1 MMFKNIKIIGVLLLI
16 PLNLLSSSKALART
30 IDIVSVDGVIS
41 PVISEYIISA
51 IDSAEKSQSV
61 CLIIKMDTPGGLD
74 KSMREIIKRMLSSR
88 VPVVVY
94 VAPEGARAASAGTYI
109 TLASHIAVMAPSTS
123 IGAATPVSLGMGG
136 TEDPAM
142 MRKVTNDAVS
152 YIEGIAKMRNRD
164 VKWAREAV
172 ISGASITAEK
182 ALDRGVID
190 LIAVDDIDLIAKLDG
205 REVNMD
211 GEIVTLHTIGVPI
224 KDIKMNFRTKFLS
237 ILSDPNIAYILL
249 ILGFYGLFF
258 EFSNPGSILPGIA
271 GVILLVM
278 AFYSLHTLPV
288 NYAGI
293 LLILFGIILFI
304 AEVKVVSHGALT
316 LGGIISM
323 VLGSILLIRS
333 PAPYLKLSWYVI
345 SPTVIIT
352 ALFFTFIVTMG
363 IRAQF
368 KRPATGQE
376 ALIGAIGEARTDIT
390 KEGGKVFIHGEIWSA
405 VSDRTIKKG
414 MKVKIVKKKGML
426 LSVEK
431 LEVKKLK
438 MD

>member
-1 MMFKNIKIIGVLLLI
+1 MKVGIVGIVFLLVLILI
-16 PLNLLSSSKALART
+16 LALPAETRT
-30 IDIVSVDGVIS
+30 INVVSVDGVIS

-51 IDSAEKSQSV
+51 VDNAEKSDSI

-88 VPVVVY
+88 IPIVVY
-94 VAPEGARAASAGTYI
+94 VSPEGARAASAGTFI
-109 TLASHIAVMAPSTS
+109 TLAAHIAVMAPSTS

-136 TEDPAM
+136 AEDPAM

-152 YIEGIAKMRNRD
+152 YIEGIAKTRNRNI
-164 VKWAREAV
+164 KWAREAV
-172 ISGASITAEK
+172 MYGASITSEK

-190 LIAVDDIDLIAKLDG
+190 LIADNDTDLISKLDG
-205 REVNMD
+205 REVNID
-211 GEIVTLHTIGVPI
+211 GEIITLHTVSVPI
-224 KDIKMNFRTKFLS
+224 KEIKMGFRIKFLS
-237 ILSDPNIAYILL
+237 VISDPNIAYILL

-271 GVILLVM
+271 GVILIIL
-278 AFYSLHTLPV
+278 AFYALHTLPV
-288 NYAGI
+288 NYAGV
-293 LLILFGIILFI
+293 LLILFGLILFI
-304 AEVKVVSHGALT
+304 AEVKVTSHGALT

-333 PAPYLKLSWYVI
+333 PAPYLKLSWFVI
-345 SPTVIIT
+345 GPTVITT

-368 KRPATGQE
+368 KRPVTGQE

-390 KEGGKVFIHGEIWSA
+390 KEGGKIFLHGEIWSA
-405 VSDRTIKKG
+405 ISDRLIKSGTKVKVIAKKG
-414 MKVKIVKKKGML
+414 MVLLVEKIKLKVK
-426 LSVEK
+426 
-431 LEVKKLK
+431 
-438 MD
+438 

>member
-1 MMFKNIKIIGVLLLI
+1 MILRNIKILGFLLLTPFSLI
-16 PLNLLSSSKALART
+16 SPSRAETRT
-30 IDIVSVDGVIS
+30 IDVINVDGVIS

-51 IDSAEKSQSV
+51 IDRAEKNDSV

-88 VPVVVY
+88 VPIVVY

-172 ISGASITAEK
+172 ISGASITADK

-190 LIAVDDIDLIAKLDG
+190 LIATDDIDLIAKLDG
-205 REVNMD
+205 REVNID

-224 KDIKMNFRTKFLS
+224 KEVKMGFRTRFLAV
-237 ILSDPNIAYILL
+237 ISDPNIAYILL

-271 GVILLVM
+271 GVILLIM

-288 NYAGI
+288 NYAGVF
-293 LLILFGIILFI
+293 LILFGLVLFI
-304 AEVKVVSHGALT
+304 AEVKVTSHGALT
-316 LGGIISM
+316 IGGVISM
-323 VLGSILLIRS
+323 VLGSILLIHS

-345 SPTVIIT
+345 SPTVIMT

-368 KRPATGQE
+368 KKHATGPE
-376 ALIGAIGEARTDIT
+376 ALIDAIGETRTDIT
-390 KEGGKVFIHGEIWSA
+390 KESGKVFIHGEIWNA
-405 VSDRTIKKG
+405 VSDKIIKSGIKVKVVRKKG
-414 MKVKIVKKKGML
+414 MV

-438 MD
+438 KD